1 MGLAALV
8 GWMRMDYLSSYSR
21 SASLSKN
28 WRYCSAPTSS
38 LSARAASARQ
48 LWSFFQACLAAC
60 VSTHSGASGV
70 SALMVRGLPILVS
83 ISHALKASDVSSMS
97 HVAPDCQAAS
107 PNAPR
112 CAAFRSVERSIPCS
126 TLSSLIVFMLL
137 LCNGFF
143 ELVSNTHQSHTRLHS
158 FLWQIKDT
166 VFCHRSFC
174 QGFNGLSNQ
183 LKSFF
188 HCCNSFHFL
197 VLTFFISSV
206 PLGTLLVYSAI
217 AEKSRGFAMNIHIS
231 QKLVIHAEVTLKGE
245 VGLC

>member
-1 MGLAALV
+1 MYRYSCYFSLFSRFA
-8 GWMRMDYLSSYSR
+8 YLISTFL
-21 SASLSKN
+21 SLQ
-28 WRYCSAPTSS
+28 T
-38 LSARAASARQ
+38 
-48 LWSFFQACLAAC
+48 F
-60 VSTHSGASGV
+60 
-70 SALMVRGLPILVS
+70 
-83 ISHALKASDVSSMS
+83 
-97 HVAPDCQAAS
+97 
-107 PNAPR
+107 
-112 CAAFRSVERSIPCS
+112 
-126 TLSSLIVFMLL
+126 L
-137 LCNGFF
+137 LCNSFLKLIG
-143 ELVSNTHQSHTRLHS
+143 NTHQFHTRLHS

-245 VGLC
+245 VGLCMLFVVLGTGSEKLASIA